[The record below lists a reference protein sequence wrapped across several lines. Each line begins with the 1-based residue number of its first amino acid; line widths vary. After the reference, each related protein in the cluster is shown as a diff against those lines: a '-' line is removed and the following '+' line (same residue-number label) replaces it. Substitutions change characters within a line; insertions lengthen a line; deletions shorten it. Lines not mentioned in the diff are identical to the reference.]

1 MEPKLGEGLLVFTA
15 NPLDLLAEIYGEGYA
30 VMVVPIETEEA
41 RTVARSAKESGIPV
55 VVLVPKDHPCSELQS
70 LADTSE
76 LPRNLQG
83 YQVSVVA
90 VSPTCRL
97 YVLAPLST

>member
-1 MEPKLGEGLLVFTA
+1 MEPKLKEGLLVFTT
-15 NPLDLLAEIYGEGYA
+15 NPFDLLAEIEWYA
-30 VMVVPIETEEA
+30 VMVIPIGTEEA
-41 RTVARSAKESGIPV
+41 RTVARSARESGIPV
-55 VVLVPKDHPCSELQS
+55 VVLVPKDHPCSALQS

-76 LPRNLQG
+76 LPKNLQD